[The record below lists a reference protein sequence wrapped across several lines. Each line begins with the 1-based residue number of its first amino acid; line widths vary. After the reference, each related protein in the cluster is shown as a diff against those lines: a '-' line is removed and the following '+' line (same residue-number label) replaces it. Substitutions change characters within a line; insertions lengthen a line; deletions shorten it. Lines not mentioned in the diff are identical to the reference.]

1 MARLAVV
8 ALVVLHLASCVSAM
22 RPADFV
28 SAALGLDFSAWFGA
42 SSAISAGSRG
52 NPSGRTRE
60 GLAPG
65 RRKSGCRVST
75 AAFAN
80 REEVVTSPRPHE
92 VMDVRADL
100 PVRFFWGDVDGV
112 NYLTETKNQHIPTY
126 CGSCWAFGVTSCL
139 SDRIKISRRAAFPE
153 IVLSPQVLI
162 NCRGGGSCEGGD
174 PGAAYEYVAQKGLPD
189 ETCQNY
195 EAKDGACRPAGVC
208 ETCSPGADPDPLLP
222 GTCEPVVDYQS
233 WTVSEYGKVHG
244 GLNRDVTGWP
254 LSNAD
259 KIKAELVTRGPVSCG
274 VHVTDAFEAY
284 DGGIYE
290 EFRLFN
296 VMNHELAI
304 VGYDVDPVS
313 GREYWIGRNS
323 WGTYWGEAGF
333 FRIRMHGRNLGIE
346 NDCTFGVP
354 IEVEREKIPPRDEPD
369 ARVEPSGTSSGTPFL
384 EPSFTVNARVSPGDF
399 HRRDAPCLRRRADS
413 SLPRSGSSKF
423 VGEALSAEASRVDV
437 STLPAYWDVRDVNGV
452 TLASITRNQHIP
464 TYCGSCWAHATS
476 SALSDRIALARNGRF
491 PEIDLSPQVLVDCVT
506 GNGTRGCNGGDPTAA
521 YAWIAENGLTDETCQ
536 NYLAKDG
543 ACDAFH
549 VCQTCDPPF
558 GESRGCYAVTPPT
571 NRVYGIEAHGVVR
584 GEEGMLREIFANGP
598 IACGVCVTDA
608 FEAYEGGIFSDA
620 TGCVDQDHEIS
631 IAGFGMTSDG
641 VKYWIGRNSWG
652 SYWGEAGWF
661 RIVRGE
667 NALGVEDACD
677 WAVPET
683 PKEPQGL
690 PP

>member
-8 ALVVLHLASCVSAM
+8 ALVVFHLASCVSAM

-28 SAALGLDFSAWFGA
+28 SAALGDFSAWFGA
-42 SSAISAGSRG
+42 SSANSAGSRG

-112 NYLTETKNQHIPTY
+112 NYLTETK
-126 CGSCWAFGVTSCL
+126 
-139 SDRIKISRRAAFPE
+139 
-153 IVLSPQVLI
+153 
-162 NCRGGGSCEGGD
+162 
-174 PGAAYEYVAQKGLPD
+174 
-189 ETCQNY
+189 
-195 EAKDGACRPAGVC
+195 
-208 ETCSPGADPDPLLP
+208 
-222 GTCEPVVDYQS
+222 
-233 WTVSEYGKVHG
+233 
-244 GLNRDVTGWP
+244 
-254 LSNAD
+254 
-259 KIKAELVTRGPVSCG
+259 
-274 VHVTDAFEAY
+274 
-284 DGGIYE
+284 
-290 EFRLFN
+290 
-296 VMNHELAI
+296 
-304 VGYDVDPVS
+304 
-313 GREYWIGRNS
+313 
-323 WGTYWGEAGF
+323 
-333 FRIRMHGRNLGIE
+333 
-346 NDCTFGVP
+346 
-354 IEVEREKIPPRDEPD
+354 
-369 ARVEPSGTSSGTPFL
+369 
-384 EPSFTVNARVSPGDF
+384 
-399 HRRDAPCLRRRADS
+399 
-413 SLPRSGSSKF
+413 
-423 VGEALSAEASRVDV
+423 
-437 STLPAYWDVRDVNGV
+437 
-452 TLASITRNQHIP
+452 NQHIP

-631 IAGFGMTSDG
+631 IAGFGTTSDG

>member
-1 MARLAVV
+1 
-8 ALVVLHLASCVSAM
+8 
-22 RPADFV
+22 
-28 SAALGLDFSAWFGA
+28 
-42 SSAISAGSRG
+42 
-52 NPSGRTRE
+52 
-60 GLAPG
+60 
-65 RRKSGCRVST
+65 
-75 AAFAN
+75 
-80 REEVVTSPRPHE
+80 
-92 VMDVRADL
+92 
-100 PVRFFWGDVDGV
+100 
-112 NYLTETKNQHIPTY
+112 
-126 CGSCWAFGVTSCL
+126 
-139 SDRIKISRRAAFPE
+139 
-153 IVLSPQVLI
+153 
-162 NCRGGGSCEGGD
+162 
-174 PGAAYEYVAQKGLPD
+174 
-189 ETCQNY
+189 
-195 EAKDGACRPAGVC
+195 
-208 ETCSPGADPDPLLP
+208 
-222 GTCEPVVDYQS
+222 
-233 WTVSEYGKVHG
+233 
-244 GLNRDVTGWP
+244 
-254 LSNAD
+254 
-259 KIKAELVTRGPVSCG
+259 
-274 VHVTDAFEAY
+274 
-284 DGGIYE
+284 
-290 EFRLFN
+290 
-296 VMNHELAI
+296 
-304 VGYDVDPVS
+304 
-313 GREYWIGRNS
+313 
-323 WGTYWGEAGF
+323 
-333 FRIRMHGRNLGIE
+333 MHGRNLGIE

-384 EPSFTVNARVSPGDF
+384 EPSGTSSGTPFLEPSFTVNARVSPGDF

-413 SLPRSGSSKF
+413 SSPRSGYSNKF

-631 IAGFGMTSDG
+631 IAGFGTTSDG